1 MNTTEQHDETRQGEA
16 LVLEGTTGRKKLY
29 LESYG
34 CQMNFSD
41 SEIVAS
47 LLQKEGYETTNKPE
61 EADLVLLNTCSIRDK
76 AEQTVRKRLD
86 QFNTIKAKNPELKV
100 GVLGCMAE
108 RVREKF
114 FEEEK
119 LVDLVVGPDAY
130 RDLPNLLE
138 DLDGGRKAVNV
149 LLSKEET
156 YDDIEP
162 VRLGVMESALLCPLP
177 AVATTCAR
185 SAWFHLPADAN
196 AAAIRK
202 RLWTKYAVFGKRDTK
217 RLPYWVRTSIR
228 ICGTGAG

>member
-1 MNTTEQHDETRQGEA
+1 MNSKNNRGEMLEESKQGQPM
-16 LVLEGTTGRKKLY
+16 VLENSGTGKKLY

-47 LLQKEGYETTNKPE
+47 ILSKDGYETTSNVE

-76 AEQTVRKRLD
+76 AEQTVRKRLKKL
-86 QFNTIKAKNPELKV
+86 NGIKKTSPDLKI

-130 RDLPNLLE
+130 RDLPKLVGE
-138 DLDGGRKAVNV
+138 IQEGRNAVNV

-156 YDDIEP
+156 YHNIEP
-162 VRLGVMESALLCPLP
+162 VRIGGNGVSAFVSITRGCDNMCTFCVVPF
-177 AVATTCAR
+177 TRGRER
-185 SAWFHLPADAN
+185 S
-196 AAAIRK
+196 
-202 RLWTKYAVFGKRDTK
+202 RDPQTIVDEIINFNHK
-217 RLPYWVRTSIR
+217 NFK
-228 ICGTGAG
+228 